1 MGGRIKVPRD
11 LVSDERNW
19 PNSQITGAMLVSIA
33 GIAPKKRSYPL
44 LPRGK
49 YYYHLFFPSGKPEAQ
64 LGQGVY

>member
-11 LVSDERNW
+11 FRSDERNW

-33 GIAPKKRSYPL
+33 GIATKRSYPL
-44 LPRGK
+44 LPRGQ
-49 YYYHLFFPSGKPEAQ
+49 YYYHLFFPSSKPEAQ